1 MLKPIEVN
9 NQDIINLQGDVII
22 PGDKSISH
30 RSLMILAICTGS
42 GRISNLLES
51 EDVMA
56 TKKIL
61 ENLGIRIIKDGADY
75 VVYGNGRFGF
85 KESTQPLDCGNSG
98 TTVRLISGL
107 LATQP
112 IKSQLFGDESLSK
125 RPMGR
130 TIRPL
135 SQFGAVFSA
144 REGSLLP
151 MHIQGVRDA
160 VAIEYKMDVA
170 SAQVKSGVLLA
181 GLHSIGTTVVYEYT
195 PTRDHTEI
203 MMEYLG
209 FDLKREK
216 LEDVMKISITPGK
229 EVEAK
234 DIYVAGDPS
243 SAAFIAALAVL
254 TEGADLLLKNV
265 GISKTRIGFF
275 DIIEAM
281 GADIEYVNKRLLC
294 GEEVADI
301 RVKYSKL
308 KAVETNEDIVP
319 SAIDEYPILAV
330 LAAFAEGET
339 IFNGL
344 AELRVKEC
352 DRLQVMHDNL
362 KLCGV
367 DARIKGDSLVIKG
380 ASSGVKDAKIQ
391 TFNDHR
397 IGMSFVIFALAAK
410 VKISIDDISMIATS
424 FPNFFAILEALGIK
438 LLD

>member
-9 NQDIINLQGDVII
+9 NQDILNLQGDVII

-30 RSLMILAICTGS
+30 RSLMILAICIGS

-56 TKKIL
+56 TKTIL
-61 ENLGIRIIKDGADY
+61 ENLGVKILKDGNDY
-75 VVYGNGRFGF
+75 VVYGNGRYGF
-85 KESTQPLDCGNSG
+85 KEATKPLDCGNSG

-135 SQFGAVFSA
+135 SQFGAIFNA

-151 MHIQGVRDA
+151 MQINGARDA

-181 GLHSIGTTVVYEYT
+181 GLHSVGTTVVYEYT

-209 FDLKREK
+209 FDLKREQ
-216 LEDVMKISITPGK
+216 LDDAMKISLTPGT

-234 DIYVAGDPS
+234 DLYVAGDPS
-243 SAAFIAALAVL
+243 SAAFIASLALL
-254 TEGADLLLKNV
+254 TEGADLLLRNV

-275 DIIEAM
+275 DIIESM
-281 GADIEYVNKRLLC
+281 GANIEYVNKRSLC
-294 GEEVADI
+294 GEQVADI

-308 KAVETNEDIVP
+308 KAVETDEDIVP

-339 IFNGL
+339 KFKGL

-362 KLCGV
+362 NLCGV
-367 DARIKGDSLVIKG
+367 NARIEGDNLVIKG
-380 ASSGVKDAKIQ
+380 SSFGYKDAQIK
-391 TFNDHR
+391 TYNDHR
-397 IGMSFVIFALAAK
+397 IGMSFIVFALIAK
-410 VKISIDDISMIATS
+410 VKISIDDTSMIATS
-424 FPNFFAILEALGIK
+424 FPNFFELLESLGIK
-438 LLD
+438 L

>member
-9 NQDIINLQGDVII
+9 NQDIFNMQGDVII

-30 RSLMILAICTGS
+30 RSLMILAICIGS

-51 EDVMA
+51 EDIMA
-56 TKKIL
+56 TKAIL
-61 ENLGIRIIKDGADY
+61 ENLGVRILKDGNDY
-75 VVYGNGRFGF
+75 IVYGNGRYGF
-85 KESTQPLDCGNSG
+85 KESVQPLDCGNSG

-135 SQFGAVFSA
+135 SEFGAVFNA

-151 MHIQGVRDA
+151 MQINGARDA

-181 GLHSIGTTVVYEYT
+181 GLHSVGTTVVYEYT
-195 PTRDHTEI
+195 PTRDHTEV

-209 FDLKREK
+209 FDLKREQ
-216 LEDVMKISITPGK
+216 LDDAMKISLTPGA

-234 DIYVAGDPS
+234 DLYVAGDPS
-243 SAAFIAALAVL
+243 SAAFIASLALL
-254 TEGADLLLKNV
+254 TEGADLLLRNV

-275 DIIEAM
+275 DIIESM
-281 GADIEYVNKRLLC
+281 GANIEYVNKRSLC
-294 GEEVADI
+294 GEQVADI

-308 KAVETNEDIVP
+308 KAVETNKDIVP
-319 SAIDEYPILAV
+319 RAIDEYPILAV
-330 LAAFAEGET
+330 LAAFANGET
-339 IFNGL
+339 TFKGL

-362 KLCGV
+362 NLCGV
-367 DARIKGDSLVIKG
+367 NARIKGDNLVIKG
-380 ASSGVKDAKIQ
+380 AKSGYKDSRIK
-391 TFNDHR
+391 TFSDHR
-397 IGMSFVIFALAAK
+397 IGMSFIVFAIIAK

-424 FPNFFAILEALGIK
+424 FPNFFELLESLGIK

>member
-1 MLKPIEVN
+1 M
-9 NQDIINLQGDVII
+9 
-22 PGDKSISH
+22 
-30 RSLMILAICTGS
+30 
-42 GRISNLLES
+42 
-51 EDVMA
+51 
-56 TKKIL
+56 
-61 ENLGIRIIKDGADY
+61 
-75 VVYGNGRFGF
+75 
-85 KESTQPLDCGNSG
+85 
-98 TTVRLISGL
+98 

-135 SQFGAVFSA
+135 SQFGAVFNA
-144 REGSLLP
+144 REGNLLP
-151 MHIQGVRDA
+151 MQINGARDS

-181 GLHSIGTTVVYEYT
+181 GLHSIGTTVVYEYV

-209 FDLKREK
+209 FDLKREQ
-216 LEDVMKISITPGK
+216 LDNAMKISLTSGA

-234 DIYVAGDPS
+234 DLYVAGDPS
-243 SAAFIAALAVL
+243 SAAFIASLALL
-254 TEGADLLLKNV
+254 TEGADLLLRNV

-275 DIIEAM
+275 DIIESM
-281 GADIEYVNKRLLC
+281 GANIEYVNTRSLC
-294 GEEVADI
+294 GEKVADI

-308 KAVETNEDIVP
+308 KAVETDEDIVP

-339 IFNGL
+339 KFKGL

-362 KLCGV
+362 NLCGV
-367 DARIKGDSLVIKG
+367 NTRIEGDNLIIKGSNS
-380 ASSGVKDAKIQ
+380 AYKDAQIK

-397 IGMSFVIFALAAK
+397 IGMSFIVFGLIAK
-410 VKISIDDISMIATS
+410 VKISIDDTSMIATS
-424 FPNFFAILEALGIK
+424 FPNFFELLESLGIN
-438 LLD
+438 L